1 MDIAIIAFLAFM
13 VIPSVYVTLYIRRV
27 IRLRQEAAREH
38 QRRLEAQAR
47 KQQTLRGNPN
57 AVTRRAP

>member
-1 MDIAIIAFLAFM
+1 MDTAIIAFLAF
-13 VIPSVYVTLYIRRV
+13 VVVPSVFVMLY

-47 KQQTLRGNPN
+47 EQRTLRGKPN